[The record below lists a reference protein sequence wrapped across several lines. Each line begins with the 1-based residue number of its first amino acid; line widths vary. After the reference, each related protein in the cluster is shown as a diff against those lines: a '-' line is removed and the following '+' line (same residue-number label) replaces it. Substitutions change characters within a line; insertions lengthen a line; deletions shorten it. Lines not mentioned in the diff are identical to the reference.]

1 MLKNLVISSIDNDA
15 ERLSLISKS
24 KHAQESDKESSNSDM
39 EEGSEYEEV
48 KYSQIA
54 KQVISSNIQIIGES
68 IHIFWSTH

>member
-24 KHAQESDKESSNSDM
+24 KHAPESDEQSSNSEM

-54 KQVISSNIQIIGES
+54 K
-68 IHIFWSTH
+68 

>member
-24 KHAQESDKESSNSDM
+24 KHAQDSDKESSNSEM

-54 KQVISSNIQIIGES
+54 K
-68 IHIFWSTH
+68 

>member
-24 KHAQESDKESSNSDM
+24 KHAQDSDQESNISEM

-54 KQVISSNIQIIGES
+54 
-68 IHIFWSTH
+68 